1 MVCLLSCPIDIYSYS
16 HTFKFSTQIHCMF
29 WGLHTQRER
38 KRQESCGVCG
48 RMINLTSY
56 HTRGVCREQWRAT
69 QGEERW
75 EGMLEHTLT
84 ISLFPSFLGL
94 LGFGKEGR
102 RRKSWPISK
111 ETKDL
116 RVVGAKLKGKPE
128 HRQRKQ
134 LSFLYD
140 SAKDYKHI

>member
-1 MVCLLSCPIDIYSYS
+1 MVFLLSCPIDIYSYS
-16 HTFKFSTQIHCMF
+16 HTFKFSTHIHCMF
-29 WGLHTQRER
+29 WGLYTQRER

-69 QGEERW
+69 QGEARW
-75 EGMLEHTLT
+75 EGMLENIHSPYH
-84 ISLFPSFLGL
+84 SLLFLGL

-116 RVVGAKLKGKPE
+116 RVVGAKFKGKAE

-140 SAKDYKHI
+140 SATDYKHI